1 MVHNLLRGKS
11 MENVS
16 QKNLAQ
22 QTISQMRNASRAILF
37 LRIFIGGV
45 MLLHV
50 VGKLQTYSNL
60 VIDFPE
66 FLGFSSATTL
76 SITILFQALAA
87 ALIVIGVATRFVAA
101 IMFLITLM
109 SIAASMQLGD
119 MTIVNLKLEFLYLGI
134 YTTLVISGS
143 GIYGFN
149 VPWTMKH
156 GNTV

>member
-1 MVHNLLRGKS
+1 
-11 MENVS
+11 
-16 QKNLAQ
+16 
-22 QTISQMRNASRAILF
+22 MRNASRAILF

-50 VGKLQTYSNL
+50 VGKLQIYSNL

-76 SITILFQALAA
+76 AITILFQALAA

-101 IMFLITLM
+101 TMFLITVM
-109 SIAASMQLGD
+109 SIATSMQMGD

-149 VPWTMKH
+149 VPWAMKH
-156 GNTV
+156 EDKA

>member
-1 MVHNLLRGKS
+1 
-11 MENVS
+11 
-16 QKNLAQ
+16 
-22 QTISQMRNASRAILF
+22 MRNASRAILF

-50 VGKLQTYSNL
+50 VGTLQTYSNL

-76 SITILFQALAA
+76 AITILFQALAA

-101 IMFLITLM
+101 TMFLITVM
-109 SIAASMQLGD
+109 SIATSMQMGD

-149 VPWTMKH
+149 VPWAMKH
-156 GNTV
+156 EDKA